1 MENIY
6 NNIYDIDKIDVLIS
20 DGCTRNEAE
29 RHLNCG
35 TVVFTPEDFVQSF
48 VLACDDPSE
57 ILDDAG
63 CKTLDEL
70 LDVCKS
76 GKLRLQDSSNGFYV
90 DGDKSYPYVIVYFL

>member
-1 MENIY
+1 MGNIY

-35 TVVFTPEDFVQSF
+35 TVVLTPEDFVREYVANSDAPQ
-48 VLACDDPSE
+48 D
-57 ILDDAG
+57 ILDEAG
-63 CKTLDEL
+63 CETLEEF

-76 GKLRLQDSSNGFYV
+76 GKLRLEDISNGIYS
-90 DGDKSYPYVIVYFL
+90 DGGKSYPYVIAYAL